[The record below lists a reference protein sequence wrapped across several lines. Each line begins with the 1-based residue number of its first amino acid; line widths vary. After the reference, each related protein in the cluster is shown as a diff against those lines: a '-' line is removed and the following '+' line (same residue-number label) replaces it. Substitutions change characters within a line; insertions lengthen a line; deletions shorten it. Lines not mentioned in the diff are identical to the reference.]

1 MGNKLDLVCVDK
13 GWNTVFTRTESMG
26 LMSVMPWKSKQQDV
40 VTD

>member
-1 MGNKLDLVCVDK
+1 MGNKLDLVCAGK

-26 LMSVMPWKSKQQDV
+26 LTLVIPWKSKQQGV